1 MNKDK
6 LWDLVIIGGGPA
18 GSTTARFAAKNGL
31 SVLVIDGRDSI
42 GEPLQCGELVPSNNE
57 MKRLCPNVPDIDE
70 LFKTPKNAISQYT
83 KEMHLIPPSGK
94 PLKYNFEGLMLNR
107 VKHDQELV
115 RLAKFNGAEFL
126 TGIRVQ
132 DIEDNSVI
140 LKDGSI
146 INAKIIVGAGGHN
159 DPLRKKHW
167 KVKSLNIPVK
177 FVLMDGVFSNAVE
190 LHFGSVA
197 PGGYAWVFPKEGGAN
212 IGLGIQRKF
221 AKGQSLNIFADNFFS
236 KYKGKIS
243 FEGAGSLPM
252 SGSIKT
258 FVKNNYVL
266 VGDSAGMVL
275 PSNGA
280 GITIAMI
287 GGRIAGQVI
296 SEHIKNGTPLSE
308 YEKRWEYQMGK
319 VMRNSQRSFKL
330 GSILFRFPDW
340 FINIVFNRLTKPFIW
355 KAITCRPLLRFF

>member
-1 MNKDK
+1 
-6 LWDLVIIGGGPA
+6 
-18 GSTTARFAAKNGL
+18 
-31 SVLVIDGRDSI
+31 
-42 GEPLQCGELVPSNNE
+42 
-57 MKRLCPNVPDIDE
+57 
-70 LFKTPKNAISQYT
+70 
-83 KEMHLIPPSGK
+83 
-94 PLKYNFEGLMLNR
+94 
-107 VKHDQELV
+107 
-115 RLAKFNGAEFL
+115 
-126 TGIRVQ
+126 
-132 DIEDNSVI
+132 
-140 LKDGSI
+140 
-146 INAKIIVGAGGHN
+146 
-159 DPLRKKHW
+159 
-167 KVKSLNIPVK
+167 
-177 FVLMDGVFSNAVE
+177 
-190 LHFGSVA
+190 
-197 PGGYAWVFPKEGGAN
+197 
-212 IGLGIQRKF
+212 
-221 AKGQSLNIFADNFFS
+221 
-236 KYKGKIS
+236 
-243 FEGAGSLPM
+243 M

-258 FVKNNYVL
+258 YVKNNYLL